1 MFTFVIQE
9 LHTKKTLQQEAWQPQ
24 QVVLQVFL
32 ICLTQNHRRQPVM
45 QWKKKKD
52 HASKTSL
59 INYNFF
65 IGATQDNL
73 DELCRVENIPG
84 IKIYVGSSTGSL
96 LVDNQS
102 KLDQIFKQTPHL
114 IAVHSEDEPMI
125 QDRLETYKGSTNVH
139 DHNKIRSAEGAEK
152 CTKMLVDLALK
163 HKKRLH
169 VCHLTTAQEVSLL
182 TSIFVAIYNN

>member
-1 MFTFVIQE
+1 M
-9 LHTKKTLQQEAWQPQ
+9 
-24 QVVLQVFL
+24 
-32 ICLTQNHRRQPVM
+32 
-45 QWKKKKD
+45 
-52 HASKTSL
+52 
-59 INYNFF
+59 
-65 IGATQDNL
+65 
-73 DELCRVENIPG
+73 
-84 IKIYVGSSTGSL
+84 GSSTGSL

-182 TSIFVAIYNN
+182 TSISSPYITTEVTPQHLLTHAPEVYDRWGTFAQINPPIREKNHQEALFQALVSGVIHCVGSDHAPHN